1 MNGGLLPLLGHHRQR
16 HSATTTS
23 RMVLIMVQRFA
34 PNQEL
39 LPFSPGPQPLAGSA
53 RDARPAAPV
62 PRRRPASRP
71 DRPRGFTL
79 VEMLVTTAVT
89 LTILLA
95 LVNVFAWVGDRV
107 ASGRA
112 MIEMSNALRAAST
125 RLRTDLDNLTVP
137 VRPFPSPDS
146 SQGYF
151 EYIERVLNDD
161 SGRKLPTPLSLVGDT
176 DDILA
181 FTARSVG
188 ERYTGQWL
196 GPQGGNLIARAIT
209 APEAE
214 VYWWAQYDDIN
225 GDLMTTADEQVSRS
239 LHRRVLLIRPD
250 LNRPATGNMFTLPTY
265 FNPGKNTYNTSNN
278 ADLILLLND
287 LRRLYNTT
295 NISFRLTST
304 GNANN
309 LVVNVTA
316 NTLADLSQRENRWLR
331 RPYVIINPANGL
343 PGGISP
349 NPNFPFPVDENGTAT
364 SLSLVSNFGDRLGE
378 DVILS
383 NVLAFD
389 VRAFDPT
396 ARIIAPNG
404 IALLPPDP
412 GWTPALAANNA
423 NVVGRGG
430 FVDLNY
436 RLAYGTTWNT
446 AANSL
451 FSGPMNAKARMSAL
465 GYSAYDTWSFFYEHD
480 GVDQDGTGGADQGTN
495 GIDDNLVNGPDD
507 PLERETSPPYPVPLR
522 GIQVIL
528 RVLDGD
534 TRQVRQAT
542 IVANFIPD

>member
-1 MNGGLLPLLGHHRQR
+1 
-16 HSATTTS
+16 
-23 RMVLIMVQRFA
+23 MVLIMVQRLA
-34 PNQEL
+34 LNPEL
-39 LPFSPGPQPLAGSA
+39 TPFSQDLQLLAGSA
-53 RDARPAAPV
+53 AMARPIGSMDR
-62 PRRRPASRP
+62 RRRPGRLL
-71 DRPRGFTL
+71 RPRGFTL

-89 LTILLA
+89 LTILVA

-125 RLRTDLDNLTVP
+125 RLRTDLDNVTVP
-137 VRPFPSPDS
+137 VRPFPTPDS

-161 SGRKLPTPLSLVGDT
+161 SGRKLTPPLSLVGDT

-225 GDLMTTADEQVSRS
+225 GDLMITADEQVSRA

-250 LNRPATGNMFTLPTY
+250 LNRPTIGNMFTLPSY
-265 FNPGKNTYNTSNN
+265 FNSSKTSYNTTNS
-278 ADLILLLND
+278 ADVTLLLND
-287 LRRLYNTT
+287 LRRLYNNT
-295 NISFRLTST
+295 NISFRLTSS

-343 PGGISP
+343 PGGMSP

-396 ARIIAPNG
+396 ARIVAPNG

-412 GWTPALAANNA
+412 GWTPALAADNTK
-423 NVVGRGG
+423 VVGRGG

-436 RLAYGTTWNT
+436 RLAYGTAWNNG
-446 AANSL
+446 ANSL
-451 FSGPMNAKARMSAL
+451 FSGPMNPKARMSTL

-480 GVDQDGTGGADQGTN
+480 GVDQDGTGGFDQGTN
-495 GIDDNLVNGPDD
+495 GLDDNLTNGPDD
-507 PLERETSPPYPVPLR
+507 PAERETSPPYPVPLR